1 MGCEDSNVEGG
12 LSVTLT
18 TDADISCSTAGLDDP
33 EAKDYIQHQEA
44 VFTRVEEGMEGCYG
58 AVLAGGPGTGSVT
71 WTGQGIFSA
80 RNREVC
86 VDITAE
92 DDLDTWCCQ
101 TNSASIMQGNTVS
114 LINCQLKY

>member
-1 MGCEDSNVEGG
+1 M
-12 LSVTLT
+12 TLT
-18 TDADISCSTAGLDDP
+18 TDADISCSTAGLDNP
-33 EAKDYIQHQEA
+33 EAKDYIQGQEA

-71 WTGQGIFSA
+71 WTGQGIFAA

-101 TNSASIMQGNTVS
+101 TNSEIIEQGNMVS
-114 LINCQLKY
+114 LKNCHLK

>member
-1 MGCEDSNVEGG
+1 MGCEDSNIEGG
-12 LSVTLT
+12 VSVTMT

-33 EAKDYIQHQEA
+33 EAQDYIQAQEA

-58 AVLAGGPGTGSVT
+58 AVLAGGPVTGSVT